1 MKLIDFWPTEQNVL
15 DCIKPEAEN
24 FSDAVFLAVHQPMQ
38 LERRRFDSSD
48 TQTGT
53 ESDLLEDF
61 LRPDLP
67 TGTLLLPILGN
78 SGIGKSHLVRWLDV
92 QLRQRSDSDR
102 RHVIRIPK
110 SASLKTVLGTILKGL
125 EHSRYDRIREQ
136 LQSAREQMDDIQATE
151 RIRAELLT
159 AIRRRKQAAE
169 RRKANARESG
179 SAANPEDE
187 KWIAHGDDKYLPSLL
202 SDPVT
207 SSLFMGTHDGRRGII
222 VELAR
227 HVTQDTSVETAP
239 RRQFEVEDF
248 RIPDVVASEIA
259 KDAGGPARRYL
270 RRLERPDSPACREA
284 IGLLNE
290 IVDDAIAPLAKPTDT
305 SLS

>member
-151 RIRAELLT
+151 RIRA
-159 AIRRRKQAAE
+159 
-169 RRKANARESG
+169 
-179 SAANPEDE
+179 
-187 KWIAHGDDKYLPSLL
+187 
-202 SDPVT
+202 
-207 SSLFMGTHDGRRGII
+207 
-222 VELAR
+222 
-227 HVTQDTSVETAP
+227 
-239 RRQFEVEDF
+239 
-248 RIPDVVASEIA
+248 
-259 KDAGGPARRYL
+259 
-270 RRLERPDSPACREA
+270 
-284 IGLLNE
+284 
-290 IVDDAIAPLAKPTDT
+290 
-305 SLS
+305 